1 LDVTYW
7 HWVDYLLGACLN
19 KLLGGES
26 DLAGHE
32 LDSFNR
38 IRTIVREVLVIV
50 VLDLLLLLLLVHYGV
65 LVLHA
70 ATNLIRLPLLWIPLG
85 LLRIDREAV

>member
-1 LDVTYW
+1 M
-7 HWVDYLLGACLN
+7 
-19 KLLGGES
+19 
-26 DLAGHE
+26 
-32 LDSFNR
+32 
-38 IRTIVREVLVIV
+38 IV
-50 VLDLLLLLLLVHYGV
+50 VLDLLLLLLLVHNCV